1 MMKRGINKL
10 GLGCKNYVLAALSL
24 ALGFAASGCSSIA
37 DNPSTP
43 APEPD
48 VRNYYIHLATTNCEY
63 NYTVTSL
70 NAPYHPASGGLT
82 MSMQGNTDTFK
93 TMPVYACL
101 WSYSNNYGT
110 PQLWYYALCDTQAVA
125 LGLEPSPDNY
135 TDSWVDLK
143 APLQKNATWSFISQG
158 EHITANVTMYGGTA
172 QVEGKTY
179 DSVVMVQYT
188 GVKGTTG
195 TEWFARG
202 TGLIF
207 SHIERPNFGMVEN
220 HLLSFEQK

>member
-1 MMKRGINKL
+1 MKRRINKSRMD
-10 GLGCKNYVLAALSL
+10 CKHHILAALSL
-24 ALGFAASGCSSIA
+24 ALGLAASGCSSIA

-63 NYTVTSL
+63 NYTVTS
-70 NAPYHPASGGLT
+70 NAPYHPASGDLT
-82 MSMQGNTDTFK
+82 MSMQGNTDTFH

-101 WSYSNNYGT
+101 WSYSNTNYT
-110 PQLWYYALCDTQAVA
+110 PQQWYYALCDTQAVA
-125 LGLEPSPDNY
+125 LGLEPSADNY

-143 APLQKNATWSFISQG
+143 APLQKNAMWSFMSQG
-158 EHITANVTMYGGTA
+158 EQITANVTMYGGSA

-188 GVKGTTG
+188 GAKGTTG

-220 HLLSFEQK
+220 HLLSIEQK

>member
-1 MMKRGINKL
+1 MTNHITKPLGWGRGK
-10 GLGCKNYVLAALSL
+10 YALAALSL
-24 ALGFAASGCSSIA
+24 ILGIAASGCSSIA

-48 VRNYYIHLATTNCEY
+48 VRNYYLHLATTNCEY
-63 NYTVTSL
+63 NYTVTS

-82 MSMQGNTDTFK
+82 MSMQGNTDTFQN
-93 TMPVYACL
+93 MPIYACL
-101 WSYSNNYGT
+101 WSYSNTNYT
-110 PQLWYYALCDTQAVA
+110 PQRWYYALCDTQAVA
-125 LGLEPSPDNY
+125 LGLEPSADNY

-143 APLQKNATWSFISQG
+143 APLQKNATWSFTSQG
-158 EHITANVTMYGGTA
+158 EQITANVTMYGGTA

-179 DSVVMVQYT
+179 DDVVMVQYT

-195 TEWFARG
+195 TQWFARG

-220 HLLSFEQK
+220 HLLSIEQK